1 MNSPPWL
8 LRGVQTVKGLRFKT
22 HEISRKHSPLPASIQ
37 NARTESQGPAASV
50 PEPAAFAAAALA
62 TVAMPLRASKPTAR
76 STTER
81 HNAVLRQK
89 HEALS
94 PRLLRRILVELQAVV
109 DSQVSEVEGGRRA
122 AQVAAW
128 YASATPEERHDAWLL
143 MSEQFTPDSGK
154 LRAAR
159 SHYDAAQGTP
169 EEGQAEIGL
178 RRAFVSPRTRLLQRF
193 SAFPEGMRFLVDL
206 RAELL
211 PHLKSDR
218 RLLALDAEL
227 EHLFSTWFDVAFL
240 ELRRISWDSPASLIE
255 KLIKY
260 EAVHAIKGWAD
271 VKNRLDSDRRCYGFF
286 HPRLPNEPLIFV
298 EVALVGELADAISPL
313 LDESAAASDLGKAST
328 AIFYSISN
336 TQTGLRG
343 VSFGD
348 SLIKR
353 VVETLCDEFPRLKTF
368 ATLSPIPGFRSWLGK
383 NAQSMLDKLQGRE
396 RTTLAHAL
404 GQPPGQ
410 EVIAAAS
417 FLAACEAVALL
428 DEKSPVRQML
438 MHCCAE
444 YLGHE
449 KDDGRPLDPVA
460 RFHLTNGARIERLN
474 WAGDLSTKGLK
485 QAYGLMVNYLYDL
498 KRLDRHRGLLAQGK
512 IPVSSKVEDLY
523 I

>member
-8 LRGVQTVKGLRFKT
+8 LRGVQTFKALRTKAPQVA
-22 HEISRKHSPLPASIQ
+22 RKQSALPASIQ
-37 NARTESQGPAASV
+37 NAAHAAQNVTPSQAKPSSRRTADR
-50 PEPAAFAAAALA
+50 LD
-62 TVAMPLRASKPTAR
+62 
-76 STTER
+76 
-81 HNAVLRQK
+81 AVLRK
-89 HEALS
+89 KDEALS
-94 PRLLRRILVELQAVV
+94 PRQLRRLLLDLQAVV
-109 DSQVSEVEGGRRA
+109 DPQVSEVEGGRRA
-122 AQVAAW
+122 AQVALW
-128 YASATPEERHDAWLL
+128 YADATAAERHDAWLL
-143 MSEQFTPDSGK
+143 MSEHFVPDSDK

-159 SHYDAAQGTP
+159 SHYDAVQGTP
-169 EEGQAEIGL
+169 EQGQAEIGL

-206 RAELL
+206 RADLL
-211 PHLKSDR
+211 PHLRSEK

-298 EVALVGELADAISPL
+298 EVALVTELAGAIGPL
-313 LDESAAASDLGKAST
+313 LDESAAASDLSKAST

-368 ATLSPIPGFRSWLGK
+368 ATLSPIPGFRAWLGK
-383 NAQSMLDKLQGRE
+383 NARAMLDQLQGRE
-396 RTTLAHAL
+396 RTALAHAL
-404 GQPPGQ
+404 GQPVGQ
-410 EVIAAAS
+410 ETLEATP
-417 FLAACEAVALL
+417 FLVACEAVTEL
-428 DEKSPVRQML
+428 DDKSPVRQML
-438 MHCCAE
+438 LRCAAD
-444 YLGHE
+444 YLGHQTE
-449 KDDGRPLDPVA
+449 GGRPLDAVA
-460 RFHLTNGARIERLN
+460 RFHLTNGARVERIN
-474 WAGDLSTKGLK
+474 WAGDLSPKGLK
-485 QAYGLMVNYLYDL
+485 QSYGLMVNYLYDL
-498 KRLDRHRGLLAQGK
+498 KRLDRHRSLLAQGK